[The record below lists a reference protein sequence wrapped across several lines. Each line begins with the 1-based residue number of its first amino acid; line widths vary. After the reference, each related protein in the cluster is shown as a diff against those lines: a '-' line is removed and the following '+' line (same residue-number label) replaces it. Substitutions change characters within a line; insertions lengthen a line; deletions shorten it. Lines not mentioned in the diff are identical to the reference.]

1 MAQREFPAVPLVG
14 VGAVVV
20 DGQGRVLLVKRGN
33 EPRKGQWSIPG
44 GLLELG
50 ESLLDGTRREVLE
63 ETGLAVTPE
72 AIIEVVE
79 RIYKEEDRVRYHY
92 IIVDYWASLTG
103 TSTQIA
109 KASSDAADLC
119 WADPVAWQ
127 GPDFQSD
134 TYQLEPITVSVIQKG
149 WQMAREAGVHQ
160 VSQAGVHT
168 ISEAGAHKIS
178 EAGVHAGSQAVTH
191 G

>member
-50 ESLLDGTRREVLE
+50 ESLIDGTRREVLE

-79 RIYKEEDRVRYHY
+79 RIYKEEERVRYHY
-92 IIVDYWASLTG
+92 IIVDYWARLAG

-127 GPDFQSD
+127 SPEFQSD
-134 TYQLEPITVSVIQKG
+134 TYQLEPLTVSVIQKG
-149 WQMAREAGVHQ
+149 WQMAREAGIHTIG
-160 VSQAGVHT
+160 QAGIH
-168 ISEAGAHKIS
+168 EIS
-178 EAGVHAGSQAVTH
+178 EAGVHAGSKAVTH

>member
-33 EPRKGQWSIPG
+33 EPRKGHWSIPG

-50 ESLLDGTRREVLE
+50 ESMVEGTRREVLE

-72 AIIEVVE
+72 AVIEVVE
-79 RIYKEEDRVRYHY
+79 RIFREDARGSEDARVRYHY
-92 IIVDYWASLTG
+92 IIVDYWASLAG
-103 TSTQIA
+103 GSTQ
-109 KASSDAADLC
+109 ASDARAGSDAADLC
-119 WADPVAWQ
+119 WADPAAWQ
-127 GPDFQSD
+127 QSNS
-134 TYQLEPITVSVIQKG
+134 YQLEPVTVSVIEKG

-160 VSQAGVHT
+160 GSQAGIHQG
-168 ISEAGAHKIS
+168 IQAGI
-178 EAGVHAGSQAVTH
+178 H

>member
-1 MAQREFPAVPLVG
+1 VFVAQREFPAVPLVG

-33 EPRKGQWSIPG
+33 EPRKGHWSIPG

-50 ESLLDGTRREVLE
+50 ESLVEGTRREVLE
-63 ETGLAVTPE
+63 ETGLAITPE
-72 AIIEVVE
+72 AVIEVVE
-79 RIYKEEDRVRYHY
+79 RIFREDARGSEDARVRYHY
-92 IIVDYWASLTG
+92 IIVDYWASLAG
-103 TSTQIA
+103 GFSQAA
-109 KASSDAADLC
+109 KAASDAADLC

-127 GPDFQSD
+127 SSNTF
-134 TYQLEPITVSVIQKG
+134 QLEPITVSVIQKG

-160 VSQAGVHT
+160 VC
-168 ISEAGAHKIS
+168 
-178 EAGVHAGSQAVTH
+178 EAGVHKVSQAGIHSGNKVGLH